1 MKIKVKYI
9 GNVSDPLELING
21 KVYDCLGVE
30 KDWYRIID
38 ETGEDYLYPSEEFEI
53 VEADSALYKAE

>member
-1 MKIKVKYI
+1 MRVKYMGDYYKVSLDKNKI
-9 GNVSDPLELING
+9 YNVLTI
-21 KVYDCLGVE
+21 E

-38 ETGEDYLYPSEEFEI
+38 KTGEDYLYPSEEFEI

>member
-1 MKIKVKYI
+1 MGDYYKVSLDKNKIY
-9 GNVSDPLELING
+9 NVLTI
-21 KVYDCLGVE
+21 E

-53 VEADSALYKAE
+53 VEADSALYKTE